1 MSGRPA
7 AFLDRDGVINE
18 DRDCVHRPEDF
29 AWMPGMP
36 DAIRLL
42 NEAGYLVVVVTNQSG
57 IGRGYY
63 TGSEYQAFERWIDE
77 RLAEAGAHVDATYH
91 CPHFPVSAGGPEAE
105 CDCRKPAPGMILRA
119 IDELGIDPAASFLIG
134 DKPRDIEAA
143 AAAGVRGVL
152 YEGGDVSALV
162 RRLIG

>member
-1 MSGRPA
+1 MTGRRA

-36 DAIRLL
+36 AAIRLL
-42 NEAGYLVVVVTNQSG
+42 NDAGYLVVVVTNQSG
-57 IGRGYY
+57 IARGYY
-63 TGSEYQAFERWIDE
+63 TEGQYQAFERWIAE
-77 RLAEAGAHVDATYH
+77 RAAEEGARIDATYH
-91 CPHFPVSAGGPEAE
+91 CPHLPKAEGGPDEP
-105 CDCRKPAPGMILRA
+105 CDCRKPAPGMVLAA

-134 DKPRDIEAA
+134 DKPRDTQAA
-143 AAAGVRGVL
+143 EAAGVRGVL
-152 YEGGDVSALV
+152 YEGGDLSALV